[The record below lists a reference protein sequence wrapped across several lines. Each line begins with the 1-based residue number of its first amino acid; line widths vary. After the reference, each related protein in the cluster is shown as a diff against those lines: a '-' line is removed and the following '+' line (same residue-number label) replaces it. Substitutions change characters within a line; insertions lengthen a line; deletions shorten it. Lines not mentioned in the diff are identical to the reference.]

1 MRSSHRVNLNMN
13 LMHAKP
19 ASRQNSEHLV
29 NKKIYVNN
37 AQQGVDMYN
46 TDKIEILI
54 TVLSRG
60 LWHCV
65 VF

>member
-1 MRSSHRVNLNMN
+1 MN

-54 TVLSRG
+54 TALSRG